1 MCVLCEAR
9 GSNTALRCCKMLHV
23 SCLSAA
29 GRDVHE
35 LSTMKRACGG
45 EGGFASQSPAVI
57 LERALAREQQGQ
69 RPAGKAADQASQG
82 KVHMRAACVE
92 PGPRVVGIA
101 G

>member
-1 MCVLCEAR
+1 
-9 GSNTALRCCKMLHV
+9 MLHV

-57 LERALAREQQGQ
+57 LERALVREQQAQQAQQASGE
-69 RPAGKAADQASQG
+69 AAVQASQG
-82 KVHMRAACVE
+82 KVHMQAACVE